1 MRVLGVNWGRAL
13 AVLAVLATLAALG
26 GGASAQPVL
35 QLRVVGGL
43 DGVNQFTRH
52 EAPFWSQTLARLS
65 GGRYSAEI
73 VPFDRAGI
81 RAPELLSMVRL
92 GTVPFANVLVGVA
105 APKDAELGAVD
116 IAGLNPDIE
125 TLRRTVAA
133 YRPRL
138 QELLR
143 ERHNAELLAVYTY
156 PAQVLFCNKPIAG
169 LGGLKGLRV
178 RTSSVTQADWVQA
191 LGGQPLGVPFAAIV
205 SNLKAGNVDCAI
217 TGTMSGNTIGLHEI
231 TTHVHAAA
239 VSWGVGVFVAH
250 GPTWQALPAELRQLL
265 ERELPRLE
273 AAIWDEAGRET
284 EEGLACNSGR
294 AGCATG
300 KPGRMTLIRPGPA
313 DEALRRDLLASTV
326 VPNWLQRCGGSCE
339 AQWNRRLAP
348 LVGVV
353 ARQTPGN

>member
-1 MRVLGVNWGRAL
+1 M
-13 AVLAVLATLAALG
+13 
-26 GGASAQPVL
+26 

-43 DGVNQFTRH
+43 DGVSQFTRH
-52 EAPFWSQTLARLS
+52 EAPFWSQTLSRLS

-92 GTVPFANVLVGVA
+92 GTLPFANVLVSVA
-105 APKDAELGAVD
+105 SPKDAELGAVD
-116 IAGLNPDIE
+116 LAGLNPDIE
-125 TLRRTVAA
+125 SLRRTVTA

-143 ERHNAELLAVYTY
+143 ERHNAELLAVYVY

-178 RTSSVTQADWVQA
+178 RTSSATQSDWVQA
-191 LGGQPLGVPFAAIV
+191 LGGQPLSMPFATIV

-217 TGTMSGNTIGLHEI
+217 TGTMSGNTIGLHES
-231 TTHVHAAA
+231 TTHLHAAA
-239 VSWGVGVFVAH
+239 ISWGVAVFVAH
-250 GPTWQALPAELRQLL
+250 APSWQSLPADLRQLL

-294 AGCATG
+294 AGCTSG
-300 KPGRMTLIRPGPA
+300 KPGRMALLRAGPA
-313 DEALRRDLLASTV
+313 DEALRRDILGSAV
-326 VPNWLQRCGGSCE
+326 VPNWLQRCGSTCE
-339 AQWNRRLAP
+339 QQWNRRLAP
-348 LVGVV
+348 LVGVG
-353 ARQTPGN
+353 ARAQATP